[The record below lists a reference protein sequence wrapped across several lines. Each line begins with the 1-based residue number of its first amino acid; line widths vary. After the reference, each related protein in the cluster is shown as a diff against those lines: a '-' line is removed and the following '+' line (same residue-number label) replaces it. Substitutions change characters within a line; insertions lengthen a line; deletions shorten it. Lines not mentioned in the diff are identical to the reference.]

1 MADQTDLLKN
11 YPYDPTASLGQAVED
26 EPEPTLSMPPK
37 RFALWLF
44 IVSIIMIFASMTS
57 AYIVRKAEGNWQD
70 FELPG
75 VLWLSTAV
83 LVVSSF
89 TVQMAW
95 NAAKKDELGQV
106 KAWMFV
112 TFALGLVF
120 LYLQWESWVRLV
132 QINVYLVGNP
142 SGSFLYVLTGL
153 HAFHLI
159 TGLVYLAITTVKAYR
174 YKIHS
179 QNLIEIEVPAIYWHF
194 LDVLWILLF
203 GFLLWS
209 HMS

>member
-11 YPYDPTASLGQAVED
+11 YPYDPTANLGQAVED